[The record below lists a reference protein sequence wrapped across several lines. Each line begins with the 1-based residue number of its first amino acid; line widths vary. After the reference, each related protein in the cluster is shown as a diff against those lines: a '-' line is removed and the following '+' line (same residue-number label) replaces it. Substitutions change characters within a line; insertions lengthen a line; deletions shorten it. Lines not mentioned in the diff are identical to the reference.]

1 MNPTGEII
9 TALAIPFAGTCTGAA
24 CVYFMRR
31 QMPLYLEKALVG
43 FAAGVMTAASV
54 WSLLIPSIELSGDGA
69 MAVVPAAVGFMLGV
83 VFLLMLDK
91 WTPHQHLHSSESEG
105 PSSALSR
112 SSRLAMAVTIHN
124 IPEGIAMGIALT
136 GTLMGDGVL
145 GYSAAFAL
153 AVGLAVQN
161 FPEGAIV
168 SMPLHGMGHS
178 RNKAFGMGVFSGAV
192 EPVAALLTMAGASL
206 ILPWFPYLLA
216 FGAGAMMFVVVEEL
230 LPMTAQGRHS
240 NLGTIGFAAG
250 FVLMMVLDVILG

>member
-1 MNPTGEII
+1 
-9 TALAIPFAGTCTGAA
+9 
-24 CVYFMRR
+24 
-31 QMPLYLEKALVG
+31 
-43 FAAGVMTAASV
+43 
-54 WSLLIPSIELSGDGA
+54 
-69 MAVVPAAVGFMLGV
+69 
-83 VFLLMLDK
+83 
-91 WTPHQHLHSSESEG
+91 
-105 PSSALSR
+105 
-112 SSRLAMAVTIHN
+112 
-124 IPEGIAMGIALT
+124 MGIALT
-136 GTLMGDGVL
+136 GALVGDGVL

-206 ILPWFPYLLA
+206 ILRWFR
-216 FGAGAMMFVVVEEL
+216 AMAVVPAAVGFMFVVVEEL

-250 FVLMMVLDVILG
+250 FVLMMVLDVALG